1 MDDTEGQPW
10 RFWCNGDA
18 KASLEYIQYCIMGK
32 MVLMK
37 EENSFQMFAYEGK
50 EKDKA
55 VA

>member
-1 MDDTEGQPW
+1 MTL
-10 RFWCNGDA
+10 RASHGDFGA
-18 KASLEYIQYCIMGK
+18 KVMTKASLEYIQYCIMGK